1 MPVLNSPF
9 CISAVADLSTT
20 KTLIAPRTGDH
31 SPHWYGIP
39 VRIFLL
45 TFIGTL
51 SAFAVSL
58 FLAILGTMLIAAFRR
73 GRPNM
78 TIAYWHIALP
88 MALVAGGIIFLFAT
102 ALEIRHYQQRKALRA
117 LERMG

>member
-1 MPVLNSPF
+1 VP
-9 CISAVADLSTT
+9 DLSTT
-20 KTLIAPRTGDH
+20 KTLITPRGGDH

-51 SAFAVSL
+51 FSFTVSL
-58 FLAILGTMLIAAFRR
+58 FLAILGTMLIAALR
-73 GRPNM
+73 GGRADM

-102 ALEIRHYQQRKALRA
+102 ALEIRHYRQHKALRA

>member
-1 MPVLNSPF
+1 VPDF
-9 CISAVADLSTT
+9 STT
-20 KTLIAPRTGDH
+20 KTLITPSSGDH

-58 FLAILGTMLIAAFRR
+58 FLAILGIMLIAALRG
-73 GRPNM
+73 GRPDI
-78 TIAYWHIALP
+78 TLAYRHIAVP
-88 MALVAGGIIFLFAT
+88 MALVAGGIIFIFAT
-102 ALEIRHYQQRKALRA
+102 ALEIRHYRQHKALRA

>member
-1 MPVLNSPF
+1 VPDF
-9 CISAVADLSTT
+9 STT
-20 KTLIAPRTGDH
+20 KTLITPRTGDR

-39 VRIFLL
+39 LRIFLL

-58 FLAILGTMLIAAFRR
+58 FLAILGIMLVAALR
-73 GRPNM
+73 GRRPDM

-88 MALVAGGIIFLFAT
+88 LALVAGGIIFLLAT

>member
-1 MPVLNSPF
+1 VPDF
-9 CISAVADLSTT
+9 STT
-20 KTLIAPRTGDH
+20 KTLITPRTGDR

-39 VRIFLL
+39 LRIFLL

-58 FLAILGTMLIAAFRR
+58 FLAILGIMLVAALR
-73 GRPNM
+73 GRRPDM

-88 MALVAGGIIFLFAT
+88 LALVAGGIIFLFAT
-102 ALEIRHYQQRKALRA
+102 ALECRRYRQHKALRA

>member
-1 MPVLNSPF
+1 MPDF
-9 CISAVADLSTT
+9 STT
-20 KTLIAPRTGDH
+20 KTLITPRTGDRF
-31 SPHWYGIP
+31 PHWYGIP

-58 FLAILGTMLIAAFRR
+58 FLAILGIMLVAALR
-73 GRPNM
+73 GRRPDM

-88 MALVAGGIIFLFAT
+88 LALVAGGIIFLLAT
-102 ALEIRHYQQRKALRA
+102 ALEIRYYRQHKALRA
-117 LERMG
+117 IERMG

>member
-1 MPVLNSPF
+1 VPDF
-9 CISAVADLSTT
+9 FTT
-20 KTLIAPRTGDH
+20 KTLITPRTGDR

-58 FLAILGTMLIAAFRR
+58 FLAILGIMVVAALR
-73 GRPNM
+73 GRRPDM

-88 MALVAGGIIFLFAT
+88 LALVAGGIIFLFAT
-102 ALEIRHYQQRKALRA
+102 ALEIRHYRQHKALRA

>member
-1 MPVLNSPF
+1 VPDF
-9 CISAVADLSTT
+9 STT
-20 KTLIAPRTGDH
+20 KTLITPRTGDP

-58 FLAILGTMLIAAFRR
+58 FLAILGIMLIAALR
-73 GRPNM
+73 GRRPDM

-88 MALVAGGIIFLFAT
+88 LALVAGGIIFLFAT
-102 ALEIRHYQQRKALRA
+102 ALEIRYYRQHKALRA

>member
-1 MPVLNSPF
+1 VPD
-9 CISAVADLSTT
+9 SATT
-20 KTLIAPRTGDH
+20 KTLITPGTGDH
-31 SPHWYGIP
+31 SPRWYGIP

-58 FLAILGTMLIAAFRR
+58 FLAILGIMLIAALRSRR
-73 GRPNM
+73 PDM

-102 ALEIRHYQQRKALRA
+102 ALEIRHYRQHKALRA

>member
-1 MPVLNSPF
+1 VPDF
-9 CISAVADLSTT
+9 STT
-20 KTLIAPRTGDH
+20 KTLIRLSSGDH

-58 FLAILGTMLIAAFRR
+58 FLAILGIMLTASLRG
-73 GRPNM
+73 GRPDI
-78 TIAYWHIALP
+78 TLAYRHIAVP
-88 MALVAGGIIFLFAT
+88 MALVAGGIIFLLAT

>member
-1 MPVLNSPF
+1 MPDFSP
-9 CISAVADLSTT
+9 T
-20 KTLIAPRTGDH
+20 KTLITPRSGDH

-58 FLAILGTMLIAAFRR
+58 FLAILGIMLVATLRA
-73 GRPNM
+73 GRPDI
-78 TIAYWHIALP
+78 TVAYRHIAVP

>member
-1 MPVLNSPF
+1 M
-9 CISAVADLSTT
+9 
-20 KTLIAPRTGDH
+20 
-31 SPHWYGIP
+31 
-39 VRIFLL
+39 RIFLL

-73 GRPNM
+73 GRPDM

>member
-1 MPVLNSPF
+1 MPDS
-9 CISAVADLSTT
+9 STT
-20 KTLIAPRTGDH
+20 KSLITPGTGDH
-31 SPHWYGIP
+31 CPHWYGIP

-51 SAFAVSL
+51 FSFTVSL
-58 FLAILGTMLIAAFRR
+58 FLAILGTMVMAALRST
-73 GRPNM
+73 RPDM

-102 ALEIRHYQQRKALRA
+102 ALEIRHYRQHKALRA

>member
-1 MPVLNSPF
+1 MPDF
-9 CISAVADLSTT
+9 STT
-20 KTLIAPRTGDH
+20 KTLISPRTRDR

-58 FLAILGTMLIAAFRR
+58 FLAILGIMLIAALR
-73 GRPNM
+73 GRRPDM

-88 MALVAGGIIFLFAT
+88 LALVAGGIIFLFAT

>member
-1 MPVLNSPF
+1 VP
-9 CISAVADLSTT
+9 DLSTT
-20 KTLIAPRTGDH
+20 KTLITLRGGDH

-51 SAFAVSL
+51 FSLTVSL
-58 FLAILGTMLIAAFRR
+58 FLAILGTMLVAALRG
-73 GRPNM
+73 GRPDM

-102 ALEIRHYQQRKALRA
+102 ALEIRHYRQHKALRA